1 MRPRT
6 ILPSNNSFAA
16 NVQNDISGGANLQ
29 IEARVQFLDN
39 KVRPAGFTEFFL
51 VNRDLASI
59 LSEEGIN
66 PPTNQGI
73 QTHSEYW
80 ARSVQRGYQFPG
92 VAAKIRNALAR
103 SSLRR
108 IKTNS
113 LGLGNVDNLQ
123 DGNYFIIGASTLGQ
137 VGVVWSKPV
146 NLNNGDNI
154 ISLDLTDASWAQ

>member
-1 MRPRT
+1 M
-6 ILPSNNSFAA
+6 
-16 NVQNDISGGANLQ
+16 
-29 IEARVQFLDN
+29 QFLDN

-92 VAAKIRNALAR
+92 VAAKIRNALGPF
-103 SSLRR
+103 
-108 IKTNS
+108 KPQKN
-113 LGLGNVDNLQ
+113 Q
-123 DGNYFIIGASTLGQ
+123 DQL
-137 VGVVWSKPV
+137 
-146 NLNNGDNI
+146 
-154 ISLDLTDASWAQ
+154 SWTWECR